1 MPAAADGVGP
11 PLVEAIQGWARVRP
25 QETAVVVLGDGENE
39 TDRIS
44 FGELDR
50 NARRIAAH
58 LVELGLAGRPL
69 LLPAH
74 SNRAFIETFCGC
86 LYAGVIAV
94 PAPFQTR
101 NRGRERICAIAADA
115 QVAAIARLPG
125 GPAGEWEILPGVQV
139 LDLAGLDREQAELAG
154 PLFRPAWT
162 AEQPALL
169 QYTSGSTGAPKG
181 VVITHRNLAANLA
194 MIKSAMEVSAASRFL
209 TWLPLFHDMGI
220 ANVLCALANGIVC
233 FVMPPLMF
241 LQQPLRWP
249 RAISRYRATISGA
262 PNFAFELC
270 ARRAAGTAL
279 GGLDLAS
286 WEIAFCAAEPVRL
299 SSMQRF
305 ANAFAPVGFQP
316 RALYPCYGA
325 AEATVFVSGGRL
337 GDNLEAPTS
346 EANSGNQVS
355 CGRPVAGGTIA
366 IVDPATRAIVPD
378 GTAGEIWVCGDHVA
392 AGYWNNPAASAG
404 TFGAGI
410 APAPSGAF
418 LRTGDLGLLQ
428 NGNLYVVGRLK
439 DTIIHHGVNI
449 HPEDVEA
456 TVAGSHE
463 AFGPIAAA
471 FSIDVAEQERVI
483 VVQEVA
489 RERLAGFDPF
499 AAIDR
504 ALDAVASAHGLR
516 LYDLEL
522 VRPGTIPRTTS
533 GKIQRHLCRERYL
546 AGQLELAPGQ
556 RQHPLLAEAP
566 AQRSETETRSVK
578 S

>member
-1 MPAAADGVGP
+1 MPTADDDACA
-11 PLVEAIQGWARVRP
+11 PLVEAIQRWARVRP
-25 QETAVVVLGDGENE
+25 QETAVIVLGDGENE

-50 NARRIAAH
+50 RARRIAAH
-58 LVELGLAGRPL
+58 LFAQGLAGRPL

-94 PAPFQTR
+94 PAPVQAR
-101 NRGRERICAIAADA
+101 NRGWERIRAIAEDA
-115 QVAAIARLPG
+115 QVAAIVRAPG
-125 GPAGEWEILPGVQV
+125 SLAAESAMLPGVRS
-139 LDLAGLDREQAELAG
+139 LDLTG
-154 PLFRPAWT
+154 PDFETTESTEPSYTPAST

-194 MIKSAMEVSAASRFL
+194 MIKSAMEVSSASRFL

-220 ANVLCALANGIVC
+220 ANVLCALASGIVC
-233 FVMPPLMF
+233 IVMPPLTF
-241 LQQPLRWP
+241 LQKPLRWL
-249 RAISRYRATISGA
+249 RVISRHRATISGA

-279 GGLDLAS
+279 DGLDLGS
-286 WEIAFCAAEPVRL
+286 WDIAFCAAEPVRL
-299 SSMQRF
+299 STLRRF
-305 ANAFAPVGFQP
+305 AQTFAPLGFQA

-337 GDNLEAPTS
+337 GDSLEAPP
-346 EANSGNQVS
+346 AAAHCGGQVS
-355 CGRPVAGGTIA
+355 CGRPAAGGTIA
-366 IVDPATRAIVPD
+366 IVDPVTRAIVPE

-392 AGYWNNPAASAG
+392 AGYWNNPTASAE

-410 APAPSGAF
+410 APAARGAF
-418 LRTGDLGLLQ
+418 LRTGDLGLRR
-428 NGNLYVVGRLK
+428 NGDLYVVGRLK

-456 TVAGSHE
+456 TVAGSHR
-463 AFGPIAAA
+463 AFGPTAAA
-471 FSIDVAEQERVI
+471 FSIDVAEQEQVI

-489 RERLAGFDPF
+489 RERLADLDP
-499 AAIDR
+499 IETVDR

-516 LYDLEL
+516 LYDLKL

-546 AGQLELAPGQ
+546 AGELALVPCG
-556 RQHPLLAEAP
+556 RGHPLLAAGP
-566 AQRSETETRSVK
+566 VQRTESDTS
-578 S
+578 SPES